1 MPALRVRVRNVHPHI
16 PLWVYQDVYPRE
28 SGYTRN
34 SYVSA
39 ECVREAQDRWEAIGI
54 VHDIDT
60 QWGALPQ

>member
-1 MPALRVRVRNVHPHI
+1 MRIRDVRERI
-16 PLWVYQDVYPRE
+16 PLHVYQDVHPRE

-39 ECVREAQDRWEAIGI
+39 EEVRDAEDRWEAIGI

-60 QWGALPQ
+60 QWGALSQ